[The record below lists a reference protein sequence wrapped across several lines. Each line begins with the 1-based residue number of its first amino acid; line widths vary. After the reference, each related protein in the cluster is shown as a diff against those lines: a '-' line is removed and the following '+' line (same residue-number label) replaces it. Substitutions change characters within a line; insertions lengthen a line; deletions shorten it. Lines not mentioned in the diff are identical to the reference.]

1 MTNSTLQSCY
11 HCSQPCEEGTP
22 FRAELA
28 GQNRYFCCAGCQ
40 AIAQTIHGQGLE
52 GFYARRVAMEPPVD
66 GVIDSKVPEAL
77 LVYDDLALL
86 NRYAP
91 LLNTE
96 SSIRYTTLRLE
107 KIRCAAC
114 VWLNEQHW
122 RRVPG
127 VIDVQINYATQRAKI
142 QFDSA
147 KCGLSN
153 VLYAAQQI
161 GYEAWP
167 FDPSANADLA
177 KAEQR
182 RLLFRLGVALLS
194 MMQVMMYA
202 WPTYASNGELTL
214 EQAKLMGWA
223 GWFLTLPVIFY
234 SAAPIFSAAWHSV
247 RMVWLTRTVGM
258 DVPVAIALVLAFIA
272 GTYNLVMGVG
282 ETYFDSITMFVA
294 FLLLA
299 RYIELRARHSAQG
312 GAEALARQLPATCAM
327 VLAYSSENM
336 QVRIT
341 PVARI
346 ELGDVIRVS
355 PGDVIPVDADI
366 LSDEASVGEALLTGE
381 SRPVNKRQGEPVYA
395 GSHNLGSPLFIK
407 ATAVGNATRMAG
419 IANLLEEALQT
430 KPYWAGLAEKWAS
443 YFVIVL
449 LLLAVGTGL
458 FWQLYGSG
466 DAWVRA
472 VAVLVVSCP
481 CALSLAAPAAL
492 AAAQGA
498 LAKIGLLVVKGHAL
512 EGLANANA
520 LVLDKTGTLTTG
532 DLKLVDIQVVN
543 SQLTQQVAL
552 SIARK
557 LEVGQAHPVAI
568 ALLNAE
574 FDSEQS
580 SIENS
585 FIKESPNYLIGCGV
599 HADGW
604 YLGSSKWIKEI
615 FKVEMPA
622 LTAHL
627 GQVILYL
634 AGPQGVAAYFIFED
648 EAREGVADLIDF
660 AKASNMSVHLISG
673 DDPATVAAWANRFGI
688 PAYRGHMLP
697 EEKLAYVQELQKT
710 NNGKTQVLAV
720 GDGIND
726 APQLGQADVSVAVG
740 RGAPLAQAGADIIL
754 VDSSLSSLARGMA
767 HAKFTKRVIG
777 QNLIWAFIYNVG
789 AIPVAM
795 LGMVNP
801 WIAGIGMSLSSL
813 LVTLNAWRLR
823 KI

>member
-1 MTNSTLQSCY
+1 MS
-11 HCSQPCEEGTP
+11 
-22 FRAELA
+22 

-52 GFYARRVAMEPPVD
+52 SFYARRVAMEPPVD
-66 GVIDSKVPEAL
+66 GLIDLKVPEAL

-91 LLNTE
+91 LVHSETAMTQSTL
-96 SSIRYTTLRLE
+96 RHTTLRLE

-127 VIDVQINYATQRAKI
+127 VVDVQINYATQRAKI
-142 QFDSA
+142 EFDSS

-153 VLYAAQQI
+153 LLYAAQQI

-177 KAEQR
+177 KSEQR

-202 WPTYASNGELTL
+202 WPTYASNGELTF

-234 SAAPIFSAAWHSV
+234 SAAPIFTAAWHSL
-247 RMVWLTRTVGM
+247 RMFWLTRTVGM

-272 GTYNLVMGVG
+272 GTYNLVLGVG
-282 ETYFDSITMFVA
+282 ETYFDSITMFIA

-299 RYIELRARHSAQG
+299 RYVELRARHSAQG
-312 GAEALARQLPATCAM
+312 GAEALARQLPATCDM
-327 VLAYSSENM
+327 VLVFPSEDI
-336 QVRIT
+336 QVRVT

-381 SRPVNKRQGEPVYA
+381 SRPIIKRQGEPVYA
-395 GSHNLGSPLFIK
+395 GSHNLGSPLLIR

-449 LLLAVGTGL
+449 LLLALGTGL
-458 FWQLYGSG
+458 FWQIYGSG

-498 LAKIGLLVVKGHAL
+498 LTKIGLLVVKGHAL

-532 DLKLVDIQVVN
+532 DLKLIEINVVH
-543 SQLTQQVAL
+543 SDFTKQDAL
-552 SIARK
+552 WIAKK
-557 LEVGQAHPVAI
+557 LESGQAHPLGI
-568 ALLNAE
+568 ALLTAT
-574 FDSEQS
+574 
-580 SIENS
+580 SIEEKS
-585 FIKESPNYLIGCGV
+585 RFEHLMLKEVPNYLIGQGV

-604 YLGSSKWIKEI
+604 CLGSSKWIKGFLNVDI
-615 FKVEMPA
+615 A
-622 LTAHL
+622 AQTAHL
-627 GQVILYL
+627 GQVILCL
-634 AGPQGVAAYFIFED
+634 ASPEGVIAYFVFED
-648 EAREGVADLIDF
+648 EARAGVEELVDY

-673 DDPATVAAWANRFGI
+673 DDSETVKAWANRFGI
-688 PAYRGHMLP
+688 PNFRGHMLP
-697 EEKLAYVQELQKT
+697 EEKLAYVQDLQQRA
-710 NNGKTQVLAV
+710 QVLAV

-726 APQLGQADVSVAVG
+726 APQLAQADVSVAVG

-754 VDSSLSSLARGMA
+754 VDASLSSLAKGMA

>member
-1 MTNSTLQSCY
+1 M
-11 HCSQPCEEGTP
+11 
-22 FRAELA
+22 A

-282 ETYFDSITMFVA
+282 EAYFDSITMFVA

-346 ELGDVIRVS
+346 EIPRSPVRRVV
-355 PGDVIPVDADI
+355 P
-366 LSDEASVGEALLTGE
+366 
-381 SRPVNKRQGEPVYA
+381 RNKKSE
-395 GSHNLGSPLFIK
+395 
-407 ATAVGNATRMAG
+407 
-419 IANLLEEALQT
+419 
-430 KPYWAGLAEKWAS
+430 
-443 YFVIVL
+443 
-449 LLLAVGTGL
+449 
-458 FWQLYGSG
+458 
-466 DAWVRA
+466 
-472 VAVLVVSCP
+472 VA
-481 CALSLAAPAAL
+481 
-492 AAAQGA
+492 
-498 LAKIGLLVVKGHAL
+498 
-512 EGLANANA
+512 
-520 LVLDKTGTLTTG
+520 
-532 DLKLVDIQVVN
+532 
-543 SQLTQQVAL
+543 
-552 SIARK
+552 
-557 LEVGQAHPVAI
+557 
-568 ALLNAE
+568 
-574 FDSEQS
+574 
-580 SIENS
+580 
-585 FIKESPNYLIGCGV
+585 
-599 HADGW
+599 
-604 YLGSSKWIKEI
+604 
-615 FKVEMPA
+615 
-622 LTAHL
+622 
-627 GQVILYL
+627 
-634 AGPQGVAAYFIFED
+634 
-648 EAREGVADLIDF
+648 
-660 AKASNMSVHLISG
+660 
-673 DDPATVAAWANRFGI
+673 
-688 PAYRGHMLP
+688 
-697 EEKLAYVQELQKT
+697 
-710 NNGKTQVLAV
+710 
-720 GDGIND
+720 
-726 APQLGQADVSVAVG
+726 
-740 RGAPLAQAGADIIL
+740 
-754 VDSSLSSLARGMA
+754 
-767 HAKFTKRVIG
+767 
-777 QNLIWAFIYNVG
+777 
-789 AIPVAM
+789 
-795 LGMVNP
+795 
-801 WIAGIGMSLSSL
+801 
-813 LVTLNAWRLR
+813 
-823 KI
+823 

>member
-1 MTNSTLQSCY
+1 M
-11 HCSQPCEEGTP
+11 
-22 FRAELA
+22 
-28 GQNRYFCCAGCQ
+28 

-52 GFYARRVAMEPPVD
+52 GFYARRVGIEPPAD
-66 GVIDSKVPEAL
+66 GVIEGKIPEEL
-77 LVYDDLALL
+77 LVYDDEALL

-91 LLNTE
+91 LINQQST
-96 SSIRYTTLRLE
+96 IRQTTLRLE

-142 QFDSA
+142 QFDSS
-147 KCGLSN
+147 KGGLAN
-153 VLYAAQQI
+153 LLYAAQQI

-167 FDPSANADLA
+167 FDPSVNADLA
-177 KAEQR
+177 RQEQR
-182 RLLFRLGVALLS
+182 RLLFRLGVALLA

-202 WPTYASNGELTL
+202 WPTYASQESLTID
-214 EQAKLMGWA
+214 QAKLMGWA

-234 SAAPIFSAAWHSV
+234 SAAPIFTAAWHSV
-247 RMVWLTRTVGM
+247 RMVRLTRTVGM
-258 DVPVAIALVLAFIA
+258 DVPVAIALILASVA
-272 GTYNLVMGVG
+272 GTYNLVRGVG

-327 VLAYSSENM
+327 VLTYPSENI
-336 QVRIT
+336 QTKIT
-341 PVARI
+341 PVSRI
-346 ELGDVIRVS
+346 ELGVVVQVA
-355 PGDVIPVDADI
+355 PGDVIPVDAEV
-366 LSDEASVGEALLTGE
+366 LSEAASVGEALLTGE
-381 SRPVNKRQGEPVYA
+381 SRPVQKVKGDDVFA
-395 GSHNLGSPLFIK
+395 GSHNLGSPLLIR

-449 LLLAVGTGL
+449 LVLALGTGL
-458 FWQLYGSG
+458 FWQLFGSG

-512 EGLANANA
+512 EGLANARA

-543 SQLTQQVAL
+543 SEFSRQDV
-552 SIARK
+552 IAIAKK
-557 LEVGQAHPVAI
+557 LEQGQAHPLALAI
-568 ALLNAE
+568 LNTPLLNT
-574 FDSEQS
+574 DSKFEHLL
-580 SIENS
+580 
-585 FIKESPNYLIGCGV
+585 FKELPSYLIAKGV
-599 HADGW
+599 FADGW
-604 YLGSSKWIKEI
+604 YLGSSQWVKGV
-615 FKVEMPA
+615 FSDPMP
-622 LTAHL
+622 TPGVTL
-627 GQVILYL
+627 GQVTLCLGGLDGVIAYL
-634 AGPQGVAAYFIFED
+634 IFED
-648 EAREGVADLIDF
+648 EPREGVQDLVNL
-660 AKASNMSVHLISG
+660 AKQSNMSVHLISG
-673 DDPATVAAWANRFGI
+673 DDPVTVRAWADRFGI
-688 PAYRGHMLP
+688 TQFEGHMLP
-697 EEKLAYVQELQKT
+697 EGKRSYIQTLQTKF
-710 NNGKTQVLAV
+710 QVLAV

-740 RGAPLAQAGADIIL
+740 KGAPLAQAGADIIL
-754 VDSSLSSLARGMA
+754 VDASLGALAKGIA
-767 HAKFTKRVIG
+767 HARFTKRVIS
-777 QNLIWAFIYNVG
+777 QNLVWAFIYNVG

-795 LGMVNP
+795 MGLVNP
-801 WIAGIGMSLSSL
+801 WIAGIGMSVSSL